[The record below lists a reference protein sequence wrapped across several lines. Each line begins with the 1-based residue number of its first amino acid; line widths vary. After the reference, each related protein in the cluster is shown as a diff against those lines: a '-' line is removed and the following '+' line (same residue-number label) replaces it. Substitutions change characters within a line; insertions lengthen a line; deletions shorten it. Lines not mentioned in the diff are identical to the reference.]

1 MIKIER
7 TLATLPNRKKQ
18 ELLALL
24 RVLTVSAITDTDV
37 NGKAQELLAL
47 LRERGIEVH
56 EKTLRQE
63 LGREFPGVPVEITD
77 VSVP

>member
-7 TLATLPNRKKQ
+7 TFATLP
-18 ELLALL
+18 
-24 RVLTVSAITDTDV
+24 

-56 EKTLRQE
+56 EKTLRQQ
-63 LGREFPGVPVEITD
+63 LGRDFPGVPVEIHGCLVALGSESTIIEIA
-77 VSVP
+77 